1 MDNFYKKDMSLA
13 DGEMVIKNCIKE
25 LKTRFA
31 INMVNFDVFKIT
43 KNGIEDISNKFNNA
57 LN

>member
-1 MDNFYKKDMSLA
+1 MDNFYKKDLDLSE
-13 DGEMVIKNCIKE
+13 GEMIIKKCIKE

-43 KNGIEDISNKFNNA
+43 KEGIEDISNKFNDEKN
-57 LN
+57 